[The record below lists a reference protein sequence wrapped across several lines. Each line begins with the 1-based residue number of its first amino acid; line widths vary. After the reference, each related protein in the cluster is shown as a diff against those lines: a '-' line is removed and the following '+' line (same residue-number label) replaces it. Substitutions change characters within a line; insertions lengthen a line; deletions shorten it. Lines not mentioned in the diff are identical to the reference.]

1 MENLEKQSMLPLVGR
16 TAWYRDPVLILAIA
30 LVFSLDQVTKA
41 VVRSSLLLG
50 ESVPRDGVVRI
61 THTFNTGSA
70 FGLFQ
75 DQTLFL
81 IVASLVGIGILV
93 MVYRN
98 HSFPSFTLRLALGM
112 QLGGAIGN
120 LADRLRMGHV
130 TDFVDLGFWP
140 VFNVADVSIVIGIFI
155 IAYVFIFAGREAPRR
170 PVPVSGGF
178 TDAGGYQP
186 YHPSLESDSQ
196 DLCPICEGAMTPIAG
211 GWRCTGC
218 GVREWVEGPGG

>member
-1 MENLEKQSMLPLVGR
+1 MESLEKQGKLRLAGR
-16 TAWYRDPVLILAIA
+16 TVWYRDPVLILAIT
-30 LVFSLDQVTKA
+30 LVFALDQVTKA
-41 VVRSSLLLG
+41 VVRSSLA
-50 ESVPRDGVVRI
+50 EFDSFPRDGVVRI
-61 THTFNTGSA
+61 THTYNTGSA

-98 HSFPSFTLRLALGM
+98 HSFPSFPLRLALGM

-120 LADRLRMGHV
+120 LSDRLRMGHV

-140 VFNVADVSIVIGIFI
+140 VFNVADSSIVIGIFI
-155 IAYVFIFAGREAPRR
+155 IAYVFIFAGREPSRQ

-178 TDAGGYQP
+178 TDAGGYRP
-186 YHPSLESDSQ
+186 YQPSLEVDSQ
-196 DLCPICEGAMTPIAG
+196 DQCPICEGAMTPIAG
-211 GWRCTGC
+211 GWRCTAC
-218 GVREWVEGPGG
+218 GVREWLEGPGE